1 MVGVYCKGGGSASPL
16 SMLRRAPSVVGVY
29 AGSHSLSRELQVR
42 KDASH
47 MQIGDVFIK
56 GGFPG
61 HAVVVLDMAEN
72 DRTGQRVFLLAQS
85 YMPAQD
91 IHIMKNP
98 TNASLPPWYRRYR

>member
-1 MVGVYCKGGGSASPL
+1 
-16 SMLRRAPSVVGVY
+16 
-29 AGSHSLSRELQVR
+29 
-42 KDASH
+42 

-98 TNASLPPWYRRYR
+98 TNAS